1 MSPRVKYSKMLGH
14 IEFALEIRI
23 LIILMMKLQDAANHV
38 VALYPGPPRQ
48 NKLLLLVRY

>member
-23 LIILMMKLQDAANHV
+23 LIILMMKLQDAASKPCCSAVSWTSCDGRTNS
-38 VALYPGPPRQ
+38 
-48 NKLLLLVRY
+48 